1 MASWL
6 MKLTFR
12 KCGSGAECNRADRR
26 IVAGVGVGRVG
37 TGVVNV
43 SGMSGSI

>member
-12 KCGSGAECNRADRR
+12 KLGSGAGCNRVERR
-26 IVAGVGVGRVG
+26 VVAGDGVGRVG
-37 TGVVNV
+37 TGVVNL